1 MLAVLS
7 TVDWVIIAAYGAL
20 VVGLGWWH
28 NRKQKTSEDYLLGG
42 RRLPWWAV
50 GVSLIATSFSSVS
63 LIGWTQAGASS
74 GLAWLQFQIGDL
86 IGLLI
91 VLSLFLPY
99 FSNLRL
105 TTAYEFLEVRFGSVA
120 ARLASGIFLVTV
132 LARAGI
138 LLFAAAV
145 PIAWLTH
152 ESITLCVVIVGS
164 AALLYSAV
172 GGLGAVV
179 WTDTLQFLL
188 IVVGVLACFV
198 LIAQDLSGGAGAI
211 FDALFGEKA
220 TPLVNFDPDPGTVPT
235 FWSAIFAY
243 GTLTVAVFGTNQ
255 QAVQRFL
262 ACRDMRASR
271 RAAFLGWGLGAF
283 VTFLTL
289 SLGAAMA
296 LWFQAEGRTAGGDSI
311 FADFIALR
319 VPSGLRGVLLA
330 AVLAAAMSSMDS
342 AIHSMSTA
350 AWVDFLRPRNG
361 VASDR
366 RALLTTRCLTVF
378 FGLLAI
384 AAGLYAAEQKE
395 EIIQLLLRWMG
406 FLAGPMLGLF
416 LLGILTRKRV
426 GQASAVAAT
435 LVGYGA
441 VYLLN
446 RPFEGLANAKG
457 VAPSSVLGHQG
468 IHHMWT
474 APVTLCLTISAGL
487 LISGIAATR
496 RPR

>member
-91 VLSLFLPY
+91 VLALFLPY